1 VTRCTIAAFPEY
13 RKTNAANAAQSF
25 HLRVNVRLPCDSPMN
40 QIEAAPAPWLT
51 RVYADPLRYVEEIA
65 IVEGLQK
72 NWRFWGW
79 YDEADPTKFIL
90 VREEVKGAPGVYL
103 YGGNRTAWC
112 LQQIPFTKF
121 YLQTDRQGA
130 KAALATWPVT
140 LTGTVR
146 YFRVAEAKLAEQ
158 QLLPP
163 PDRTPV
169 TWSVDEERTEAGRLG
184 SMQCRGLVDGVQ
196 TVSASTAFISTKSA
210 MIGVE
215 TNIRWRERGLGRY
228 AVGLLIGR
236 LLNRGIS
243 PVYATDVANVPSM
256 RIAKAFFERHVD
268 LLFLFVG
275 RWHLRRPKSAS
286 GGLPDSLFLS

>member
-1 VTRCTIAAFPEY
+1 
-13 RKTNAANAAQSF
+13 
-25 HLRVNVRLPCDSPMN
+25 MN

-51 RVYADPLRYVEEIA
+51 RVYADPQRYVEEIA

-72 NWRFWGW
+72 SWRFWGW

-90 VREEVKGAPGVYL
+90 VREEAKGAPGVYL
-103 YGGNRTAWC
+103 YARNRTAWC

-130 KAALATWPVT
+130 KTLLATRPVT

-146 YFRVAEAKLAEQ
+146 YFRVADAKLAQQ
-158 QLLPP
+158 QLRPSP
-163 PDRTPV
+163 NRTPV
-169 TWSVDEERTEAGRLG
+169 SWSVDEEVTEAGQLR
-184 SMQCRGLVDGVQ
+184 SIQCRGVVNR
-196 TVSASTAFISTKSA
+196 TPAVSASTAFISSESA

-215 TNIRWRERGLGRY
+215 TDIRWRERGLGRY
-228 AVGLLIGR
+228 AVGLLIRR

-243 PVYATDVANVPSM
+243 PVYATDIANVPSM

-268 LLFLFVG
+268 LHFLFVG
-275 RWHLRRPKSAS
+275 RWHLGRPKSAS